1 MSSAKCKHSHPQK
14 SKPSSRSKGK
24 YSSQDVSK
32 LLLIP
37 KSDEERL
44 REKISLSQN
53 IKKRY
58 EKTEKEETDKMVK
71 ILEKI
76 NKTENSCYDVVGV
89 LLGKY
94 VSLDEWSS
102 FIKKSEY
109 ILEVLLTHSM
119 NVMKK
124 KHKLTINELK
134 ELINSI
140 DLQIEQ
146 TYGEGDHLI
155 DYACTSYAEMVVTIE
170 EIKNYHCL
178 LQFAFEWEYNQLIK
192 QRKEFEKKI
201 QNRIKD
207 SEAMIKA
214 GIRKDVYGM
223 MDVNMLEMEK
233 RNNTMKEILK
243 EYENDIS
250 KRKELIKNISKHVEM
265 MENDA
270 GNDARKRY
278 FPHIFYYRPDC
289 TPDMEL
295 KIDIPI
301 KKYLPI

>member
-1 MSSAKCKHSHPQK
+1 
-14 SKPSSRSKGK
+14 
-24 YSSQDVSK
+24 
-32 LLLIP
+32 
-37 KSDEERL
+37 
-44 REKISLSQN
+44 
-53 IKKRY
+53 
-58 EKTEKEETDKMVK
+58 MVQ

-76 NKTENSCYDVVGV
+76 NKTENSCYDIVGV

-94 VSLDEWSS
+94 VSLDEWSN

-109 ILEVLLTHSM
+109 ILEILLTHSM
-119 NVMKK
+119 GVMEK
-124 KHKLTINELK
+124 KHKLTINELEEVIK
-134 ELINSI
+134 SV

-146 TYGEGDHLI
+146 AYGEGDHLI
-155 DYACTSYAEMVVTIE
+155 DYACTSYAEMVMTIE
-170 EIKNYHCL
+170 EIKNYHRL

-207 SEAMIKA
+207 SEALIKA
-214 GIRKDVYGM
+214 GICKDMYAM
-223 MDVNMLEMEK
+223 MDVDMLEMEK
-233 RNNTMKEILK
+233 RNITMKEILK
-243 EYENDIS
+243 DYEDDMS
-250 KRKELIKNISKHVEM
+250 KRKELIKDMSKHVEM
-265 MENDA
+265 IENCA

-295 KIDIPI
+295 KLDIPI